1 MDQPD
6 EPLPGN
12 SDAKAQPNVDTVK
25 EASRILDALATLSV
39 DLACHCDVPPHT
51 LVLPAGKVSEVCSA
65 IDQAVLALKRI
76 LTFAAASGLGPVPG
90 PQLGDLGK
98 SGAD

>member
-6 EPLPGN
+6 EPLAGAN
-12 SDAKAQPNVDTVK
+12 AQPNVETVK
-25 EASRILDALATLSV
+25 EASKILDALATLSV

-90 PQLGDLGK
+90 PQLGDLGE